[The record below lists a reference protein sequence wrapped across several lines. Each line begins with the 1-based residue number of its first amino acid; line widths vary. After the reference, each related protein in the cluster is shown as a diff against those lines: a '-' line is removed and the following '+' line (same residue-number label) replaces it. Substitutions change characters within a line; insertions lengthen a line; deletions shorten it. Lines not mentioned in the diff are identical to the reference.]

1 MEGSTICISR
11 VTHEPLVEDLYIGM
25 SRFVLRTHT
34 ISTSFQPCSGS
45 VARLNQPCFH
55 APFYEGLG
63 LEDFWINPTVPPVLH
78 LGATVGTQG
87 EAET

>member
-1 MEGSTICISR
+1 MEGSTICVSR
-11 VTHEPLVEDLYIGM
+11 VTHEPLVEDLYVRM
-25 SRFVLRTHT
+25 SHFVLGTHT

-45 VARLNQPCFH
+45 VARLNQSCFQ
-55 APFYEGLG
+55 APSCEGPG